1 MRRSTGQWLC
11 RWSTS
16 CTRCVRNSA
25 SQEHRITR
33 KGRAVFR
40 LRGHQDTIE
49 VASAGPQ
56 DELSSDA
63 AALLDKLGAAWH
75 ARAGSAR
82 GGTCAAGPASAAAG
96 RRARVGGG
104 AELPAAA
111 ASPLRRAAARQAS
124 QQAAAAASDPA
135 ASQPAGAAR
144 PAAQS
149 PRPLKRR
156 AITRLSQEGF

>member
-1 MRRSTGQWLC
+1 MRNQLPTVSRRCHHQTLDSVRSGL
-11 RWSTS
+11 
-16 CTRCVRNSA
+16 
-25 SQEHRITR
+25 
-33 KGRAVFR
+33 
-40 LRGHQDTIE
+40 
-49 VASAGPQ
+49 Q
-56 DELSSDA
+56 DELSPDA
-63 AALLDKLGAAWH
+63 AALLDKLGATWE
-75 ARAGSAR
+75 ARAGSAT
-82 GGTCAAGPASAAAG
+82 GGNPAAAHAAATAG
-96 RRARVGGG
+96 RRAGVGGV

-124 QQAAAAASDPA
+124 QQAAGPAASAVA